1 MGAEMITHWL
11 VFVAGFL
18 FGVFWA
24 ACPRMEDEG

>member
-1 MGAEMITHWL
+1 MIPHWL

>member
-1 MGAEMITHWL
+1 MITHWL

>member
-1 MGAEMITHWL
+1 MIEFIIGVVIFT
-11 VFVAGFL
+11 AGFL